1 MKTYL
6 IGTQCLLDNAKN
18 DGNKA
23 RHWYD
28 SLASKGLY
36 LGTHVLISAFSVAQ
50 LRFFFQKHPA
60 ITAGDRSLIRNVNKF
75 IRKFENAGGVLGCPA
90 EAAYYWADT
99 LGPSVTYHQP
109 PPPRA
114 LPAEEAIVVA
124 TAAVQNGGHSYVLVD
139 REQQIHQ
146 ALQISVHDPYLP

>member
-6 IGTQCLLDNAKN
+6 IGTQCLLDIAKK

-23 RHWYD
+23 SQWYD
-28 SLASKGLY
+28 SLASQGLY

-50 LRFFFQKHPA
+50 LRFFFHKHPA
-60 ITAGDRSLIRNVNKF
+60 ITPGDWSLIRNVNKV
-75 IRKFENAGGVLGCPA
+75 IRIFENAGGVLGCPA
-90 EAAYYWADT
+90 EAAYYWAET
-99 LGPSVTYHQP
+99 LGPSVTYNRP

-124 TAAVQNGGHSYVLVD
+124 TAAVHNGGHSYVLVD
-139 REQQIHQ
+139 REQEIHQ
-146 ALQISVHDPYLP
+146 VLRIAVHDPYHP